1 MAGSGLSS
9 PVASPNSGN
18 VPANTGAPVNGNTS
32 TKSAFV
38 CGAAALGLAALTVG
52 LVATLPVSGP
62 AVVAFAFCAAVAGL
76 IIFADSSGKNGD
88 QPALSQAEVNR
99 RYERNY
105 MMNNHYADQFEIDD
119 H

>member
-1 MAGSGLSS
+1 MSS
-9 PVASPNSGN
+9 PSSANNLPVISG
-18 VPANTGAPVNGNTS
+18 PGQTGQERVEDTS
-32 TKSAFV
+32 GHTKKSAIV

-52 LVATLPVSGP
+52 LVATLPAAGP
-62 AVVAFAFCAAVAGL
+62 AVLALAFCAAVAGL

-105 MMNNHYADQFEIDD
+105 MMNNQYADQFEIDD